1 MHPAASLQQ
10 LVEKEIAA
18 WNPGSYPNSLY
29 EPARYMLSP
38 GGKRLRPVLVLMGC
52 ELAGG
57 DVSTALPLALG
68 VEVFH
73 NFTLLHDDI
82 MDNAPLRRGH
92 PTVHQQWNIPTAI
105 LAGDVLFVKSI
116 QLIHSCGHPQ
126 VMEIFLHHAL
136 LVCEGQQLDMDFEKR
151 QDVSIKEYL
160 EMITLKTAVLTGAC
174 LQAGALVAG
183 APQQTAHLLYE
194 AGKNMGI
201 AFQLN
206 DDLLDVYSDER
217 FGKQTGGDIL
227 AGKKTYLYL
236 RALELLD
243 NQQAQQLRI
252 IYSSKKNDPAV
263 VPAVRALFDSV
274 NIAAEA
280 RKLMDEYY
288 QQAMQYL
295 QNVPVDEYRKQ
306 PLKGLFEQLM
316 NRHH

>member
-1 MHPAASLQQ
+1 MHSAASLQQ

-18 WNPGSYPNSLY
+18 LQPGSHPVSLY
-29 EPARYMLSP
+29 EPARYMLTL
-38 GGKRLRPVLVLMGC
+38 GGKRMRPVLVLMGC

-57 DVSTALPLALG
+57 DITAALPLALG
-68 VEVFH
+68 FEVFH

-82 MDNAPLRRGH
+82 MDNAPLRRGR
-92 PTVHQQWNIPTAI
+92 PAVHQQWNIPTAI
-105 LAGDVLFVKSI
+105 LAGDVLFVKSM
-116 QLIHSCGHPQ
+116 QLIHSCHHPQ

-136 LVCEGQQLDMDFEKR
+136 LVCEGQQLDMDFENR
-151 QDVSIKEYL
+151 QDVSIEEYL
-160 EMITLKTAVLTGAC
+160 KMITLKTAVLTGAC

-183 APQQTAHLLYE
+183 ATRQTAHLLYE

-243 NQQAQQLRI
+243 SHHARELRN
-252 IYSSKKNDPAV
+252 IYSSKNNDLSV
-263 VPAVRALFDSV
+263 VAAVRALFDSV
-274 NIAAEA
+274 NIAGET
-280 RKLMDEYY
+280 RKLMNEYY
-288 QQAMQYL
+288 QQAMQCL
-295 QNVPVDEYRKQ
+295 QNILVDEYRKQ
-306 PLKGLFEQLM
+306 PLKQLFEQLM